1 MSRSAREKESMLLE
15 ELRYRFP
22 IVERPF
28 AEIGDRVGL
37 TESETLEMTS
47 DLQRRGTVRRLG
59 YMAGKAG
66 RTGRTSTLVGLKV
79 APERVEAS
87 AAIINRSNNVTHD
100 YLRDHEFNLWFT
112 LGAPDRDSLEKELRM
127 IIEEVGPLDWIELPS
142 VRIFKL
148 NSPSG
153 SA

>member
-1 MSRSAREKESMLLE
+1 MSSSAKEKESELLE

-28 AEIGDRVGL
+28 AEIGERVGL
-37 TESETLEMTS
+37 TESEALEMTS

-59 YMAGKAG
+59 YMAGKTA

-79 APERVEAS
+79 APDRVEAS

-100 YLRDHEFNLWFT
+100 YLRDHEYNLWFT
-112 LGAPDRDSLEKELRM
+112 LGGPDRSSLERELGT
-127 IIEEVGPLDWIELPS
+127 IIEQVGPLDWIELPS
-142 VRIFKL
+142 VRVFKL

>member
-1 MSRSAREKESMLLE
+1 VSPGNEEKGSLLLE

-28 AEIGDRVGL
+28 AEIGERVGL
-37 TESETLEMTS
+37 TETETIEMAAE
-47 DLQRRGTVRRLG
+47 LQRKGTIRRIG

-66 RTGRTSTLVGLKV
+66 RRGRTSTLVGLKV
-79 APERVEAS
+79 APENVEAS
-87 AAIINRSNNVTHD
+87 AMMINRSNNVTHD

-112 LGAPDRDSLEKELRM
+112 LGAPDRDSLETELAKM
-127 IIEEVGPLDWIELPS
+127 IEEIGPLDWIELPS
-142 VRIFKL
+142 VRVFKL
-148 NSPSG
+148 SSPSG

>member
-1 MSRSAREKESMLLE
+1 VSRNVTDKESVLLE

-37 TESETLEMTS
+37 TESEALEMTS
-47 DLQRRGTVRRLG
+47 VLQRKGTIRRVG

-66 RTGRTSTLVGLKV
+66 RSGRTSTLVGLKV

-100 YLRDHEFNLWFT
+100 YQRDHEFNLWFT
-112 LGAPDRDSLEKELRM
+112 LGAADRGSLEKELGM
-127 IIEEVGPLDWIELPS
+127 ILEEVGPLDWIELPS
-142 VRIFKL
+142 VRVFKL

>member
-1 MSRSAREKESMLLE
+1 MRPDKEKESMLLQ

-28 AEIGDRVGL
+28 QEIGDRVGL

-47 DLQRRGTVRRLG
+47 DLRQKGTIRRLG
-59 YMAGKAG
+59 YMAGKTG
-66 RTGRTSTLVGLKV
+66 RTGRTSTLIGLKV

-87 AAIINRSNNVTHD
+87 AAVINRSNNVTHD

-112 LGAPDRDSLEKELRM
+112 LGAPDRDSLEKELAM
-127 IIEEVGPLDWIELPS
+127 IIEEVGPLDWM
-142 VRIFKL
+142 
-148 NSPSG
+148 
-153 SA
+153 

>member
-1 MSRSAREKESMLLE
+1 MSPSAKEKESRLLE

-28 AEIGDRVGL
+28 EEIGDRVGL
-37 TESETLEMTS
+37 TESETLEMTEE
-47 DLQRRGTVRRLG
+47 LQRKGTIRRMG
-59 YMAGKAG
+59 YMAGKAV
-66 RTGRTSTLVGLKV
+66 RKGRTSTLIGLKV
-79 APERVEAS
+79 APERVESS
-87 AAIINRSNNVTHD
+87 AIIINRSNNVTHD

-112 LGAPDRDSLEKELRM
+112 LGGPDRDSLESELAR
-127 IIEEVGPLDWIELPS
+127 IIDEVGPLDWIELPS
-142 VRIFKL
+142 VRTFKL

>member
-1 MSRSAREKESMLLE
+1 MASRFFGRWWYPALAAK
-15 ELRYRFP
+15 
-22 IVERPF
+22 
-28 AEIGDRVGL
+28 
-37 TESETLEMTS
+37 TKT
-47 DLQRRGTVRRLG
+47 RRGWGTQRKGWGTQRGSVGDAGDDLGPATEGNDPEIG
-59 YMAGKAG
+59 YMAGKTG
-66 RTGRTSTLVGLKV
+66 RTGRTSTLIGLKV

-87 AAIINRSNNVTHD
+87 AAVMNRSNNVTHD

-112 LGAPDRDSLEKELRM
+112 LGAPDRDSLEKELAM

-142 VRIFKL
+142 VRVFKL